1 MRLDIVS
8 LFPDICRGALA
19 ESIIG
24 RAQRAG
30 LVEIRHID
38 LRDYANDRHR
48 TVDDSP
54 FGGGA
59 GMVLRPEPLFACIE
73 SLLQDDSHVVL
84 MTPQGSVFN
93 QGKARE
99 LAQKTHLII
108 VCGHYEGI
116 DERVRQTLID
126 EEISLGDF
134 VLTNGAI
141 AATVVADAVL
151 RLLPG
156 VLGKDESSQDESFGA
171 DGLLEYPQYTR
182 PAVFREMAV
191 PEVLLNGNHA
201 EIARWRQQQRLL
213 RTARRRP
220 ELLEGEG

>member
-24 RAQRAG
+24 RAQRDG
-30 LVEIRHID
+30 LVEIRHTD
-38 LRDYANDRHR
+38 LRDYTHDRHR

-54 FGGGA
+54 FGGGV

-73 SLLQDDSHVVL
+73 SLLLADSHVVL

-99 LAQKTHLII
+99 LARKSHLII

-141 AATVVADAVL
+141 AATVVTDAVV

-156 VLGKDESSQDESFGA
+156 VLGKDESSQDESFGSE
-171 DGLLEYPQYTR
+171 GLLEYPQYTR
-182 PAVFREMAV
+182 PAVFRDMAV

-201 EIARWRQQQRLL
+201 EIARWRRQQRLL

-220 ELLEGEG
+220 ELLE

>member
-24 RAQRAG
+24 RAQRDG
-30 LVEIRHID
+30 LVEIRHTD
-38 LRDYANDRHR
+38 LRDYTHDRHR

-54 FGGGA
+54 FGGGV

-73 SLLQDDSHVVL
+73 SLLLADSHVVL

-99 LAQKTHLII
+99 LARKSHLII

-141 AATVVADAVL
+141 AATVVTDAVV

-156 VLGKDESSQDESFGA
+156 VLGKDESSQDESFGSE
-171 DGLLEYPQYTR
+171 GWLEYPQYTR
-182 PAVFREMAV
+182 PAVFRDMAV

-201 EIARWRQQQRLL
+201 EIARWRRQQRLL

-220 ELLEGEG
+220 ELLE